1 MKYNLTYLD
10 TRHVNVVQELIKYNE
25 DIIIIEENRLN
36 TYIRVEAS
44 LTLEEMKELF
54 SRYCIIS
61 KVGAQHG

>member
-10 TRHVNVVQELIKYNE
+10 TRHVNVVQELIKHNE

-54 SRYCIIS
+54 NRYCIIS